1 MRHLRR
7 HGHHVIV
14 IDESAS
20 RDPTSVPMDVAL
32 ASADLADPVV
42 GELVGQAD
50 TVFHFVESSPSRV
63 TARSKASG
71 TAASLK
77 GSLNVMASCAEHGC
91 ELVIATSAAVYGKAR
106 FAPLGEDD
114 DAVFGRADCRQ
125 WLVGLSQRTIE
136 CLALAWHSEC
146 GLDVKIVRPFDCI
159 GPKQAGEPGAVVPR
173 LIARALKGEPLI
185 LEGDGEETRSFTYI
199 EDFVAGLD
207 IVWRL
212 GRPGEVY
219 NIGAEEEVSIKQLA
233 HKILALTRSP
243 SEIQYAPVA
252 EAAVHDVRGAW
263 KKPDLSRIR
272 ALGYEPRYNL
282 DSALRKI
289 VTYMQANL

>member
-63 TARSKASG
+63 TARSNASG

-173 LIARALKGEPLI
+173 LIAERSRASPSSSKATGKRRAPLLILKTSSRALTSS
-185 LEGDGEETRSFTYI
+185 GDWDDRERCTTS
-199 EDFVAGLD
+199 
-207 IVWRL
+207 
-212 GRPGEVY
+212 
-219 NIGAEEEVSIKQLA
+219 AEEEVSIKQLA

-272 ALGYEPRYNL
+272 ALGYEPRSDP